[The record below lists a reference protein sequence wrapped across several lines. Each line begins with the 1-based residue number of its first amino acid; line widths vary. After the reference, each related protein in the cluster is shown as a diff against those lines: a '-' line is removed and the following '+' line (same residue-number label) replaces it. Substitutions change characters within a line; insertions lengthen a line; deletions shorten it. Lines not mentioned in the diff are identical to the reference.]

1 MASARKGDTAMTAI
15 GTNLRSA
22 VTFTTMILFLA
33 LFGAVMRPDRNQT
46 KPQKPPRDPMT
57 LVASPNDPQM
67 IESIQIAQAT
77 ARVQSGGNAWTKP
90 KADGP
95 TATFA
100 TPGGSI
106 TLSRNVIAQA
116 NSIYPRLVSRAKHPH
131 EAGTMRRSADA
142 GFDAEF
148 SDRSEW
154 GN

>member
-1 MASARKGDTAMTAI
+1 MDIFESDRPAKLSPFRFQIALLLTALTGFSLLYGP
-15 GTNLRSA
+15 GT
-22 VTFTTMILFLA
+22 
-33 LFGAVMRPDRNQT
+33 GHNQPAQRT
-46 KPQKPPRDPMT
+46 PLRDPMT
-57 LVASPNDPQM
+57 LAASANDPQM
-67 IESIQIAQAT
+67 IAAIHIAQAT
-77 ARVQSGGNAWTKP
+77 ARANAGGNAWTKP

-142 GFDAEF
+142 GFDSEF